1 MDKLIDFQ
9 YYPVWIALKT
19 LLYDKST
26 KKNIIWATDPPE
38 IAGSQYTD
46 RSHITIEQIKSAAD
60 VIQPRIR
67 KIEQEQLERTKKK
80 GEVFTPAWI
89 CNLMNNLCDE
99 EWFGRKDV
107 FNVQLEASWKTS
119 IGKIEFPKK
128 KSWKQYVDS
137 RRLEITCGEAPYL
150 VSRYDA
156 STGEFIFPSNR
167 IGILDRK
174 LRIVNENVNDKEEWL
189 KWVLR
194 SFQSVYGYEYQ
205 GDNLLLARVNLL
217 MTFVEYYTERWNVQP
232 EDKDIL
238 KIANVIA
245 WNLWQMDGLKDTVP
259 FGKPYEE
266 FRQMTLFELW
276 GEENMESYKIA
287 DVVEMIHP
295 ARFLFNAGST
305 PKQWNEK
312 MLQDSHLKV
321 KLFEQDSSK
330 IFSGTDIK
338 GGVAITYRDE
348 KKEYGAIRIFTPYE
362 DLNAIVKKVNA
373 NSDISISS
381 IVITRTAYR
390 LTPKMHEDHP
400 EAIGQ
405 LSKGHA
411 YDMSTNIFERLPQIF
426 FEEKPADEN
435 EYIQMVGREGNERVY
450 RYIRR
455 DYVNQVCNLDKF
467 KVLLPKA
474 NGSGALGEV
483 LSAPIVAPP
492 SIGSTETFLSIGAF
506 ETKDEADAVLKYIK
520 TKFVRILLGVLKT
533 TQDITPDKWK
543 MVPMQD
549 FTGESDIDWSM
560 QISDIDR
567 QLYQKY
573 SLSENE
579 IRFIETNA
587 KEMA

>member
-276 GEENMESYKIA
+276 GEENMES
-287 DVVEMIHP
+287 V
-295 ARFLFNAGST
+295 
-305 PKQWNEK
+305 
-312 MLQDSHLKV
+312 
-321 KLFEQDSSK
+321 
-330 IFSGTDIK
+330 
-338 GGVAITYRDE
+338 
-348 KKEYGAIRIFTPYE
+348 
-362 DLNAIVKKVNA
+362 
-373 NSDISISS
+373 
-381 IVITRTAYR
+381 
-390 LTPKMHEDHP
+390 P
-400 EAIGQ
+400 EAVPCKI
-405 LSKGHA
+405 
-411 YDMSTNIFERLPQIF
+411 YDWRRDNSVLFTSL
-426 FEEKPADEN
+426 K
-435 EYIQMVGREGNERVY
+435 REG
-450 RYIRR
+450 
-455 DYVNQVCNLDKF
+455 
-467 KVLLPKA
+467 
-474 NGSGALGEV
+474 
-483 LSAPIVAPP
+483 
-492 SIGSTETFLSIGAF
+492 
-506 ETKDEADAVLKYIK
+506 
-520 TKFVRILLGVLKT
+520 
-533 TQDITPDKWK
+533 
-543 MVPMQD
+543 
-549 FTGESDIDWSM
+549 
-560 QISDIDR
+560 
-567 QLYQKY
+567 
-573 SLSENE
+573 
-579 IRFIETNA
+579 
-587 KEMA
+587 